1 MKVGSGAALALCLG
15 IGLGIGL
22 GAFGCAHAPA
32 AVETTSA
39 QSSAQTEIAT
49 LEKKITDRKG
59 ALSSGVR
66 SPIQSEAQS
75 IPMSAGDASGRC
87 DGVCQAAEEI
97 CICHRRICKLAG
109 EINDEKSAESCR
121 RSQKDCEEAGK
132 SCASCR

>member
-1 MKVGSGAALALCLG
+1 MKVVCGAAVVFMCG
-15 IGLGIGL
+15 FGLGG
-22 GAFGCAHAPA
+22 FGCAHAP
-32 AVETTSA
+32 VVSEPTTG
-39 QSSAQTEIAT
+39 QSSAQAEITT
-49 LEKKITDRKG
+49 LEKKITERKSS
-59 ALSSGVR
+59 LSSGSGR

-75 IPMSAGDASGRC
+75 IPMSSGEVGGRC

-109 EINDEKSAESCR
+109 EIGDEKSGESCR